1 MKIVTRRASLGKQ
14 GLTRRSGQSTLAS
27 ARVEQPTSTRCGT
40 VMPEPGTAL
49 LKVENNM
56 EKGNRRRRK
65 VCFFGHFG
73 STNFGNEITLQTIL
87 YHLRRLLDQS
97 DTICVCTYPDVLAAS
112 QKIATVPIS
121 RRIVRQWDAK
131 NPITKLL
138 WKVFIGIPGEVYRWF
153 DAFKMLKGS
162 HIFIIPGTGL
172 LTDAF
177 GLRQW
182 GPYNLFKWTAMA
194 KLRRCKVFFVSVGAG
209 PIYGM
214 LGRYFVKSALSLA
227 DFRSYRDDASMNYL
241 KKIGFPTNS
250 DRVYPDLAF
259 SLPQAMIPDHG
270 TKQGKRPVVGI
281 GLMEYAGKYSVE
293 KPTKAIY
300 LAYLENSVVFVKWLL
315 SQKYDVRLLI
325 GDTWDVAVKRDFR
338 SLLQAQGG
346 TCNDERVIDEP
357 AASVEQ
363 LLSHLAATDIVV
375 ATRFHNVLLAL
386 LLNKPVISISF
397 HHKCASLMEEMG
409 LSEYCHDINHMNAGR
424 LIEQFEK
431 LERNAENV
439 KALIRQ
445 RVEQSRKALDEQYS
459 LIFKDI

>member
-1 MKIVTRRASLGKQ
+1 
-14 GLTRRSGQSTLAS
+14 
-27 ARVEQPTSTRCGT
+27 
-40 VMPEPGTAL
+40 
-49 LKVENNM
+49 
-56 EKGNRRRRK
+56 
-65 VCFFGHFG
+65 
-73 STNFGNEITLQTIL
+73 
-87 YHLRRLLDQS
+87 
-97 DTICVCTYPDVLAAS
+97 
-112 QKIATVPIS
+112 
-121 RRIVRQWDAK
+121 
-131 NPITKLL
+131 
-138 WKVFIGIPGEVYRWF
+138 VFIGIPSEVYRWF

-162 HIFIIPGTGL
+162 HTFIIPGTGL

-227 DFRSYRDDASMNYL
+227 DFRSYRDNASMNYL
-241 KKIGFPTNS
+241 KKIGFSTNS

-259 SLPQAMIPDHG
+259 SFPQALIPDHG
-270 TKQGKRPVVGI
+270 TKHGRRPVVGI

-293 KPTKAIY
+293 KPTNAIY

-325 GDTWDVAVKRDFR
+325 GDTWDVPVKRDFR

-397 HHKCASLMEEMG
+397 HHKCASLMEKMG
-409 LSEYCHDINHMNAGR
+409 LSEYCHDINHINAER
-424 LIEQFEK
+424 LIEQFQDV
-431 LERNAENV
+431 ERNAEKLKPV
-439 KALIRQ
+439 IRQ
-445 RVEQSRKALDEQYS
+445 RVEQARKALDEQYG
-459 LIFKDI
+459 LIFKSV